1 MPVPMQRSLR
11 AQRLSLLGA
20 MTGPLVASFLA
31 LSPWQPARAADVP
44 VAVEVAKQEN
54 RPSALVDPARS
65 IGTTFRPI
73 AAFDLGEEIPALAG
87 VVMRASI
94 LTISAGGQ
102 LALHDH
108 SARPAFSWV
117 LEGNPV
123 EYRSDRNDPVV
134 HHPGSITREIGM
146 SHYWQNEGDTV
157 ARLLVVDLIPEEQ
170 MAGLALDRAK
180 RRAEDPDFVGAA
192 EPVGATVE
200 VQGQISLSEAFPHLS
215 ETQNWMLRAR
225 RIDLRPGAYSHLHR
239 HENAPSLTFIAEG
252 QVREHRNDRS
262 DPSIYQQGEI
272 AIDRAGMA
280 HWWEVKGEESA
291 VFLVAEIVSK
301 GF

>member
-1 MPVPMQRSLR
+1 
-11 AQRLSLLGA
+11 
-20 MTGPLVASFLA
+20 MTGPLVASLLA
-31 LSPWQPARAADVP
+31 HLPWQPARTVDVP

-54 RPSALVDPARS
+54 RPSALVGPARS
-65 IGTTFRPI
+65 IGTTFQPI

-87 VVMRASI
+87 IVMRASI

-108 SARPAFSWV
+108 KTRPAFSWI

-134 HHPGSITREIGM
+134 HYPGSITREIGI
-146 SHYWQNEGDTV
+146 SHYWQNNGDTE

-170 MAGLALDRAK
+170 MAGLALDWAK
-180 RRAEDPDFVGAA
+180 SREEDPDFGGAA

-200 VQGQISLSEAFPHLS
+200 LQGQILLSEAFPHLA

-239 HENAPSLTFIAEG
+239 HENAPSLTFMAEV
-252 QVREHRNDRS
+252 QVREHRNDRL
-262 DPSIYQQGEI
+262 DTATYRQGDI

-280 HWWEVKGEESA
+280 HWWEVEGEESV
-291 VFLVAEIVSK
+291 VFLVAEIIPS
-301 GF
+301 GS